1 MFFAHRVGGEMKKV
15 LLSIISIFFCL
26 GALVGGGF
34 LLTGCDSPS
43 SSQTQPLEP
52 EGGFDESQNENNAEN
67 DENLNNDE
75 AENEEEIEIE
85 EPDKDDSQGTATYTI
100 RFNANGAPI
109 GSMSP
114 QTKQTGETITLTPC
128 GFWWG
133 DTSSWETS
141 DYKFVGWATSSNS
154 GTVAYENYGK
164 YSENRSRTL
173 YAVWDYT
180 IRFNG
185 NGATSGSMSNQT
197 KRHAVSLKL
206 NTNKYNRTDYT
217 FQGWSL
223 TSTGS
228 VQYSNGAYYTRNN
241 IATLYAV
248 WKANVELKIHYGYM
262 SADIKVTNSTN
273 IKIST
278 SRGTLSSSSI
288 SSGQIV
294 YLAAD
299 DLTTHT
305 LTFSRANTSYS
316 YYIDTGSTATTS
328 SDLNSTTY
336 SWNSGGLVRHVYIY
350 VSQRYTIT
358 YNANGGSGAPGSQY
372 KAHGTN
378 ATLSSTKPT
387 RSGYKFLGWSTSSSA
402 TSASYDPGDTFSNEG
417 NTTLYAVWERQSYSL
432 TINFEYNY
440 GTYNVSLSVK
450 TNRGTLSRSSMS
462 EGGSVTLTSDGTTN
476 THTVTI
482 SETSPSPN
490 YFYVGTST
498 TPTSLTT
505 YTYSWTPTSNKSINI
520 YTEQR
525 YSITYNGNGNTGG
538 STSTTYYRYGSGTVA
553 SCGFTRTG
561 YDFAGWA
568 TSANGGVVYEQGD
581 TVRNTYLTLYAVW
594 TRRSYTNYYYYRN
607 TDGDQDSTTQTRY
620 VSTNYTL
627 LSSISDDYESNGWSL
642 YQWGSS
648 ESATSGSSPGSTTSS
663 TSTST
668 IEYYAISRRTVSI
681 SYNANGGKFSSTP
694 STTGT
699 QYWNQYGNAY
709 NNPRL
714 SITSTVP
721 TRTGYEFLGWS
732 TSSTATSADYVYGST
747 YTFSNAYGS
756 SASKTFYA
764 VWEARNP
771 AYYDSE
777 GGFWYVENGK
787 LPQSK
792 VSDSLKATLE
802 GQWGSLSNGDVYYMG
817 VEEFVNSEFTSDGG
831 MQSKVHNGNEYVKF
845 NGEYYLVEPIR
856 WRLVYSSSQQ
866 EGYAV
871 ENTSILSTM
880 AEIVFIGSYSS
891 TKIGAGEGYSAESVT
906 MLLKNQVSTEFLVN
920 ESREVEIFRA
930 PKDTTTASGS
940 VFVASSEE
948 LANFTTSKNNTTG
961 SGVKAGKVSLSDFVK
976 DYLRATGQGNYYFI
990 RDLGDQLNTILCLN
1004 PVGDRSQAKAQQTL
1018 GVQFTV
1024 KVKEFAM

>member
-1 MFFAHRVGGEMKKV
+1 MLFAHRVGGEMKKV

-26 GALVGGGF
+26 GALVGGGL
-34 LLTGCDSPS
+34 LLTGCDSP

-85 EPDKDDSQGTATYTI
+85 EPDKDDTI

-206 NTNKYNRTDYT
+206 NTNKYYRTDYT

-278 SRGTLSSSSI
+278 SRGILSSTSI
-288 SSGQIV
+288 SSGQTV
-294 YLAAD
+294 YLEAD

-316 YYIDTGSTATTS
+316 YYIDTDSTATTS

-336 SWNSGGLVRHVYIY
+336 SWDSGGLVRHVYIY

-358 YNANGGSGAPGSQY
+358 YNANGGSGAPSSRY

-681 SYNANGGKFSSTP
+681 SYSANGGSFSSTP

-747 YTFSNAYGS
+747 YTFSNAYSS

-771 AYYDSE
+771 AYYDAG

-792 VSDSLKATLE
+792 VSDSLKATLD
-802 GQWGSLSNGDVYYMG
+802 GQWSSLSDGSVYYMG
-817 VEEFVNSEFTSDGG
+817 VEELANSEFSSDGG

-871 ENTSILSTM
+871 ENTSVLATM
-880 AEIVFIGSYSS
+880 AEIVFLGSYSS
-891 TKIGAGEGYSAESVT
+891 TKIGVGAGYSAESVT

-920 ESREVEIFRA
+920 ESREVEIFGA
-930 PKDTTTASGS
+930 PKDTTSVSGS

-948 LANFTTSKNNTTG
+948 LANFTTNKNNTAG
-961 SGVKAGKVSLSDFVK
+961 SGVKAGKVSFSDFVK
-976 DYLRATGQGNYYFI
+976 DYLRATGQGDYYFT
-990 RDLGDQLNTILCLN
+990 RDLGDQLNTIRCLN
-1004 PVGDRSQAKAQQTL
+1004 PVGNRSQAKAQQTL

-1024 KVKEFAM
+1024 KVTEFACKSV